1 MRRIGLRPAGAQ
13 VLVVAVLLVAKAY
26 LTRALALSDGRALQ
40 ALALEAPLL
49 VTLVVLT
56 AALAG
61 GRRRTALIVLDAMLS
76 WFLFATAVYAAY
88 YDQVLTPA
96 LIGLA
101 GQAADTMD
109 SIVGLL
115 RPVHLLYALDIPV
128 LIAVAVARGRGVETQ
143 TGHAGD
149 GFVGRRRRAGA
160 ALVALAVL
168 TGAVASGVL
177 IAGAWRLPSDV
188 NTIAAA
194 RKWGLLSYQVSAV
207 KGLIVPP
214 EPPAPLNPEQVAKTV
229 EAIERARGTQPT
241 ERLATFEAGEFA
253 GKNLIV
259 IQVEALQ
266 AGLINTTLEGEQLL
280 PNLSAFANES
290 WYFPRTYSQI
300 SRGNT
305 SDAEFVFNTS
315 LYPPPQ
321 EAASVRWGD
330 RVIPSLPRLLKEH
343 GYRSVTFHANEAAF
357 WNRANLYTALGFDRY
372 YDRVDIGWT
381 PKWHWGS
388 SDEVVFD
395 KGLATLLELR
405 KRGEP
410 LYAQFITMTSHH
422 PFNYPPPKDRPY
434 QPPADLQGTLTGDY
448 LSSVSYADAAIGAF
462 LADLRRTGLWDD
474 SVIVVYGDH
483 FGVRRPE
490 ADAEARRLKE
500 LFDGVYNITDVL
512 QVPFIVHSPGQT
524 EGHVIDATVGQVDML
539 PTLADP
545 LGISLDGM
553 PHFGRNAF
561 TTSRELIGQRG
572 VAAAGSMLND
582 RVIVQPGLSFE
593 DARAWDLVTGREV
606 TPTPRDREDFQTIT
620 RFMRLSL
627 EYTDSLPVR
636 EGADSSDIGII
647 PNK

>member
-1 MRRIGLRPAGAQ
+1 MRRIEFRSAGMQA
-13 VLVVAVLLVAKAY
+13 LVVALLLVAKAH
-26 LTRALALSDGRALQ
+26 LTRVLALGDGRVVQ
-40 ALALEAPLL
+40 ALILEGPLL
-49 VTLVVLT
+49 ATLVMLT
-56 AALAG
+56 AIVAG
-61 GRRRTALIVLDAMLS
+61 RYRRFALIVLDAVLASIM
-76 WFLFATAVYAAY
+76 FATAVYAAY

-96 LIGLA
+96 LASML

-109 SIVGLL
+109 SVIGLL
-115 RPVHLLYALDIPV
+115 RPVHLLYALDIPI
-128 LIAVAVARGRGVETQ
+128 LIA
-143 TGHAGD
+143 
-149 GFVGRRRRAGA
+149 A
-160 ALVALAVL
+160 ALVLNRTAGPQLERAPGENARHRRMGAAVIALAVL
-168 TGAVASGVL
+168 IGAVTSGVL

-194 RKWGLLSYQVSAV
+194 RRWGLLSYQVSAG
-207 KGLIVPP
+207 KGLIIRP
-214 EPPAPLNPEQVAKTV
+214 EPPAPLDPKQVAKTEKEV
-229 EAIERARGTQPT
+229 ERAQGTQPT
-241 ERLATFEAGEFA
+241 ARLATFEAGAFA

-266 AGLINTTLEGEQLL
+266 SGLINGTLAGEPMV

-290 WYFPRTYSQI
+290 WFFPRAYSQI

-343 GYRSVTFHANEAAF
+343 GYHSVTFHANIAAF
-357 WNRANLYTALGFDRY
+357 WNRANLYRALGFDRY

-381 PKWHWGS
+381 PQWHWGS

-422 PFNYPPPKDRPY
+422 PFNYPPPEDRPY
-434 QPPADLQGTLTGDY
+434 QAPADLEGTLTGDY
-448 LSSVSYADAAIGAF
+448 LSSISYADAAVGAF
-462 LADLRRTGLWDD
+462 LNDLRRTGLWDD

-490 ADAEARRLKE
+490 ADAESRRLAE
-500 LFDGVYNITDVL
+500 LFGGGYNIVEVL
-512 QVPFIVHSPGQT
+512 RVPFIVHLPGQT
-524 EGHVIDATVGQVDML
+524 EGHIIDTTLGQVDML

-545 LGISLDGM
+545 LGINLDGM

-561 TTSRELIGQRG
+561 TTSRALIGQRG

-582 RVIVQPGLSFE
+582 RVIVQPGLSFD
-593 DARAWDLVTGREV
+593 DARAWDLLTGAEV
-606 TPTPRDREDFQTIT
+606 APAPRDRADFETVT
-620 RFMRLSL
+620 KLMRLSL
-627 EYTDSLPVR
+627 EYADSLPIR
-636 EGADSSDIGII
+636 EGADSSAIGVI
-647 PNK
+647 PNE

>member
-1 MRRIGLRPAGAQ
+1 MRRLDPRSAGVQALIV
-13 VLVVAVLLVAKAY
+13 VLVLVAKAF
-26 LTRALALSDGRALQ
+26 LTRSLTLGDGRVAQSLMLEGPLLATLVLLTVVVARQHRGLALIMLD
-40 ALALEAPLL
+40 
-49 VTLVVLT
+49 
-56 AALAG
+56 AALSC
-61 GRRRTALIVLDAMLS
+61 VM
-76 WFLFATAVYAAY
+76 FATAVYAAY

-96 LIGLA
+96 LLGLA

-115 RPVHLLYALDIPV
+115 RQVHLLYALDVPF
-128 LIAVAVARGRGVETQ
+128 LIAGTVLLDRSVQLQPARALGESV
-143 TGHAGD
+143 
-149 GFVGRRRRAGA
+149 RRRRFGA
-160 ALVALAVL
+160 ASITLVLLA
-168 TGAVASGVL
+168 GAVASGVL

-194 RKWGLLSYQVSAV
+194 RRWGLLSYQAAAV
-207 KGLIVPP
+207 KGLVVTP
-214 EPPAPLNPEQVAKTV
+214 EPPGALDPQQAAHTAAEV
-229 EAIERARGTQPT
+229 ERARGSQTT
-241 ERLATFEAGEFA
+241 ERLATFAAGEFA

-266 AGLINTTLEGEQLL
+266 SGLIDGTLEGERLV
-280 PNLSAFANES
+280 PNLSAFAEMS
-290 WYFPRTYSQI
+290 WYFPRAYSQI

-305 SDAEFVFNTS
+305 SDAEFVFNTA

-330 RVIPSLPRLLKEH
+330 RAIPSLPRLLKEL
-343 GYRSVTFHANEAAF
+343 GYHSVTFHANEAAF

-405 KRGEP
+405 KRGDP
-410 LYAQFITMTSHH
+410 LYAQFVTMTSHH
-422 PFNYPPPKDRPY
+422 PFNYPPPEDRPY
-434 QPPADLQGTLTGDY
+434 QPPADLKETLMGDY
-448 LSSVSYADAAIGAF
+448 LSSMSYTDAAVGEF
-462 LADLRRTGLWDD
+462 LEDLKRTGLWDD
-474 SVIVVYGDH
+474 SVIVIYGDH

-490 ADAEARRLKE
+490 ADAESERLSE
-500 LFDGVYNITDVL
+500 LFGGGYNIVDVL
-512 QVPFIVHSPGQT
+512 QVPFIVHLPGQT
-524 EGHVIDATVGQVDML
+524 EGHIIDATVGQVDML

-561 TTSRELIGQRG
+561 TTSRALLGQRG

-582 RVIVQPGLSFE
+582 RVIVQPGLSFD

-606 TPTPRDREDFQTIT
+606 SPASEDRDDFETIT
-620 RFMRLSL
+620 RLMRVSL
-627 EYTDSLPVR
+627 EYTDALPVR

-647 PNK
+647 PNE

>member
-1 MRRIGLRPAGAQ
+1 MRRPDLRSAGAQ
-13 VLVVAVLLVAKAY
+13 ALIVVLVLVAKAF
-26 LTRALALSDGRALQ
+26 LTRALALGDARVLQ
-40 ALALEAPLL
+40 SLILEGPLL
-49 VTLVVLT
+49 ATLVLLT
-56 AALAG
+56 TVVA
-61 GRRRTALIVLDAMLS
+61 RRHRGPALIVFDAALS
-76 WFLFATAVYAAY
+76 WIMFATAVYAAY

-96 LIGLA
+96 LLGLA

-128 LIAVAVARGRGVETQ
+128 LIAGSVLLNRSAQPQPARALGEV
-143 TGHAGD
+143 D
-149 GFVGRRRRAGA
+149 RRRRVGA
-160 ALVALAVL
+160 AVIALVLVAGIVS
-168 TGAVASGVL
+168 SGVL

-194 RKWGLLSYQVSAV
+194 RRWGLLSYQLAAV
-207 KGLIVPP
+207 KGLIVTP
-214 EPPAPLNPEQVAKTV
+214 EPPAALDPEQVAKTAAEV
-229 EAIERARGTQPT
+229 ERARGSQTV
-241 ERLATFEAGEFA
+241 ERLATFAAGEFA

-266 AGLINTTLEGEQLL
+266 SGLIDGTLEGKRLV
-280 PNLSAFANES
+280 PNLSAFAKMS
-290 WYFPRTYSQI
+290 WYFPRAYSQI

-305 SDAEFVFNTS
+305 SDAEFVFNTA

-330 RVIPSLPRLLKEH
+330 RVIPSLPRLLKEL
-343 GYRSVTFHANEAAF
+343 GYHSVTFHANEAAF

-422 PFNYPPPKDRPY
+422 PFNYPPSEDRPY
-434 QPPADLQGTLTGDY
+434 QPPADLEGTLTGDY
-448 LSSVSYADAAIGAF
+448 LSSMSYADAAVGAF
-462 LADLRRTGLWDD
+462 LDDLKRMGLWDD
-474 SVIVVYGDH
+474 SVIVIYGDH

-490 ADAEARRLKE
+490 VEAESERLSE
-500 LFDGVYNITDVL
+500 LFGGGYNIVDVL
-512 QVPFIVHSPGQT
+512 QVPFIVHLPGQT
-524 EGHVIDATVGQVDML
+524 EGHIIDATVGQVDML

-545 LGISLDGM
+545 LGISLEGM

-561 TTSRELIGQRG
+561 TTSRALIGQRG

-582 RVIVQPGLSFE
+582 RVIVQPGLSFD

-606 TPTPRDREDFQTIT
+606 SPATEDRGDFETMT
-620 RFMRLSL
+620 RLMRLSL
-627 EYTDSLPVR
+627 EYTDALPVR
-636 EGADSSDIGII
+636 EGADSSDTGII